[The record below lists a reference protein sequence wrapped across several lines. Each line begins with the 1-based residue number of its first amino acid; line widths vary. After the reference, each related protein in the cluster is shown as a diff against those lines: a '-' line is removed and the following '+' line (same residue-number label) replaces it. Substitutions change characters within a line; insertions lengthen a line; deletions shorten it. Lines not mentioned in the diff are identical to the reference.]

1 MPFRKTRDRAA
12 GTVTDAPIYL
22 FRVIHLGNPMA
33 NGPVRFGDPVWF
45 QVRVAARH
53 VMACLPFPLLTLP
66 TLPLHCCVSTAG
78 GARSRRRRLAHW
90 QRARSLHAPRSQPG
104 CGCR

>member
-1 MPFRKTRDRAA
+1 MREPEPRWQERAIMPFRKTRDRAA

-45 QVRVAARH
+45 QVRAVLL
-53 VMACLPFPLLTLP
+53 CLAVCVPRRASLLCQP
-66 TLPLHCCVSTAG
+66 CRCC
-78 GARSRRRRLAHW
+78 
-90 QRARSLHAPRSQPG
+90 
-104 CGCR
+104 C